1 MALGDS
7 YRNGITSA
15 ERFSKLNALSHA
27 KKDVISANGGTAF
40 RVLFNFITPEVKG
53 GLNLIVLF
61 CEGLAVSVFSHFYGA
76 STSPVKTTFFKSRFR
91 VKLSTLGSGAH
102 RISKKMDME
111 PIAVAMALL

>member
-40 RVLFNFITPEVKG
+40 RVLFNFITPEAKS

-76 STSPVKTTFFKSRFR
+76 STSSVKTTFF
-91 VKLSTLGSGAH
+91 
-102 RISKKMDME
+102 
-111 PIAVAMALL
+111 

>member
-1 MALGDS
+1 MIFKTYPTFGEPHHYVPSLSSHYCPSHKHRFFGGMALGDS

-40 RVLFNFITPEVKG
+40 RVLFNFITPEAKS

-76 STSPVKTTFFKSRFR
+76 STSSVKTTFF
-91 VKLSTLGSGAH
+91 
-102 RISKKMDME
+102 
-111 PIAVAMALL
+111 

>member
-40 RVLFNFITPEVKG
+40 RVLFNFITPEAKS

-61 CEGLAVSVFSHFYGA
+61 CERLAVSVFF
-76 STSPVKTTFFKSRFR
+76 
-91 VKLSTLGSGAH
+91 TLLRCIYLPSQNDLFLKPFSG
-102 RISKKMDME
+102 
-111 PIAVAMALL
+111 